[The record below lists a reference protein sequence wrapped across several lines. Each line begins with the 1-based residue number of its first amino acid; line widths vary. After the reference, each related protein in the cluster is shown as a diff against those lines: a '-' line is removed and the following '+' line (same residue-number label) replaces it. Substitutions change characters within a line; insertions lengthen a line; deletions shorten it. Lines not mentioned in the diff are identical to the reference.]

1 MQNSRCNSASGSL
14 LIGLLNKKILKC
26 WEIWWDKRM
35 GYYIRILSKNDKP
48 ISIEQIKNRIKNDKI
63 KVKIQI
69 DDYKEGVY
77 WEQFIVSHEEGREI
91 CVVERNDV
99 STDSLG
105 QEELN
110 EFLEDVIN
118 YEPKKAAEWLQAY
131 LKDIKVIYAF
141 QILSGADINDGWSA
155 IHSIQGEIW
164 GSNGGIM
171 QSDGEGFTN
180 EEGYHILW
188 QFSDSVDGPWYMS
201 ILNDEGKWI
210 KFEMDLGNKNHRK
223 AFIENK
229 IPDDVELIK

>member
-1 MQNSRCNSASGSL
+1 MR
-14 LIGLLNKKILKC
+14 KM
-26 WEIWWDKRM
+26 EEKRM
-35 GYYIRILSKNDKP
+35 GYYIRVLSKNDKP

-63 KVKIQI
+63 KVKVKV
-69 DDYKEGVY
+69 DDYKEGLN
-77 WEQFIVSHEEGREI
+77 WEQFVVSHKDGREI

-99 STDSLG
+99 TPGSLG
-105 QEELN
+105 QEELD

-118 YEPKKAAEWLQAY
+118 YEPKKSAKWLQAY
-131 LKDIKVIYAF
+131 LKDIKVIYTF

-201 ILNDEGKWI
+201 ILNDEGNWI
-210 KFEMDLGNKNHRK
+210 KFKMDLGNINHRK
-223 AFIENK
+223 SFIENK
-229 IPDDVELIK
+229 IPDDVELI